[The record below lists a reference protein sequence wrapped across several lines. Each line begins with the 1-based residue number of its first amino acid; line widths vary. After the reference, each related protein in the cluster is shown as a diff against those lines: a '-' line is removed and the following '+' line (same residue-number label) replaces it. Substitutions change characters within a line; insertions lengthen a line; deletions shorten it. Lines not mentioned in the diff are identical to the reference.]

1 MFRLLFC
8 HNSLPTRVIHRE
20 TLKFLEVNEA
30 AVREYGYLREE
41 QLRQSQ
47 KMEAVEAG
55 RKSSRFQRK
64 KTLKLRG

>member
-47 KMEAVEAG
+47 KMEAVG
-55 RKSSRFQRK
+55 SGPKQFQVPK
-64 KTLKLRG
+64 KEDS